1 MIKINKLKKILLT
14 SAASFFAFLASA
26 LPAYAQTSSWSGVCV
41 SQTDPDV
48 ATIQGLQCLMAN
60 VLSVFL
66 TVLGITGFIMLIV
79 GSMRWL
85 LSGGNSQNVDK
96 AGKTMTFAVV
106 GIVVSLSSFIILR
119 LIAEFTGVQTILN
132 FSIPSSDKPW

>member
-1 MIKINKLKKILLT
+1 MKTSKLKKNILASTT
-14 SAASFFAFLASA
+14 SLFAFLTSV
-26 LPAYAQTSSWSGVCV
+26 LPVQAQTSSWSGVCV
-41 SQTDPDV
+41 STKDPDV
-48 ATIQGLQCLMAN
+48 ATIQGLQCLIAN
-60 VLSVFL
+60 ILSVFL
-66 TVLGITGFIMLIV
+66 TTLGITGFIMLIV
-79 GSMRWL
+79 GSMRWM

-132 FSIPSSDKPW
+132 FTIPSSEKTW